1 MLNVSNIKE
10 NRPLRVTFCAYRD
23 WALKAVEAAI
33 TSCNLEVVDI
43 IKSKEEY
50 QDKVLSYPDR
60 YLDCIVLVGWS
71 WIIKDDILRRFL
83 CVGMHPSDLP
93 MYRGGSPIQHQ
104 IINGV
109 EKTKISLMTISSDG
123 VDVGDIWLKE
133 EWDLSGRTMR
143 EILNALSL
151 STGLILRRFFDE
163 FTDLKPVKQ
172 DLSSGSYYARR
183 KPEESRMSWED
194 LSEMSLKDIYNLIRA
209 LGDPY
214 PNLFIEDK
222 EGNKLILKEAD
233 YIPKIEINDKN
244 LVKGGGTIDDEGHH
258 LPEDALAQ
266 VSYLFLHSYSILL
279 YNAISRGVSGFVNY
293 NSQNKFKLHT

>member
-1 MLNVSNIKE
+1 MLNVSNIKG

-23 WALKAVEAAI
+23 WALKAVEEAVAN
-33 TSCNLEVVDI
+33 CNLEVVDI
-43 IKSKEEY
+43 IKSKKEY
-50 QDKVLSYPDR
+50 QDKVLSYPDG
-60 YLDCIVLVGWS
+60 YLDCIVLIGWS

-123 VDVGDIWLKE
+123 VD
-133 EWDLSGRTMR
+133 

-151 STGLILRRFFDE
+151 STGLVLRRFFDE

-172 DLSSGSYYARR
+172 DLSSGSHYARR
-183 KPEESRMSWED
+183 KPEESRVLWED
-194 LSEMSLKDIYNLIRA
+194 LAEMSLKDIYNLIRA

-222 EGNKLILKEAD
+222 EGNKLIFKEAD
-233 YIPKIEINDKN
+233 YIPA
-244 LVKGGGTIDDEGHH
+244 VKTNSCRGGGILDSESHH